1 MLYYSVMKRRT
12 LLAVA
17 TWAVAFAGLGL
28 AQPTI
33 TSVLDPYTGGTK
45 LAPGGQAVITGTNL
59 GLNPLTTVGGVN
71 AFNLVPPQFGT
82 TMTIQIPWNAALGT
96 TVPVVVTTGA
106 GASAPFNITLVQY
119 APVLITATSGALT
132 SPRHSNGVGVTTTT
146 PAAPGETITFY
157 AIGLGPTNPS
167 VNTGL
172 LAANANTATT
182 TTPTVTFGSNS
193 PVNAGVS
200 RLANGQGF
208 FGANGPNGLT
218 GSAQVLIGV
227 YIVTVPVPSG
237 TATGTY
243 PVTISIGGATSNSVN
258 VVVGPAP
265 TAPVISAIVGE
276 SGKTALCPGDIAILS
291 GLNLGA
297 NPTVTVGTKTAFN
310 IAVNNGNQITIQIPV
325 DAPLG
330 AANVT
335 LATGGQT
342 SAAFSITL
350 TQFAP
355 AFVNGGNGQPQLAIH
370 QNGTAVTS
378 ANPAFPGEQLF
389 LVAYGLGP
397 TNPVVPTGSV
407 GPSNPLAFTTTV
419 PTVNLASIPATG
431 VNASLATNGGSVG
444 LYVIQF
450 TVPATATSGGYPSSI
465 SIGGATTGLVSI
477 QVFSGPTITNIENAA
492 SNIAASLP
500 NGGIAQG
507 AIFIVQGINLG
518 PAAISIA
525 STPFQSSS
533 LSGTSISVTIAGT
546 TVAPTLYYTS
556 AAQVAALM
564 PSSTPLGTGTITVTN
579 NGQVG
584 NPSPITV
591 VQNNVGIFTVTS
603 DGQGAGIVT
612 YPDYSLVSSVK
623 AANCGGV
630 YTTCGAANP
639 GDTLTVW
646 ATGLGPV
653 SGNETGGA
661 GLGVDMTS
669 VDAKLFLGGVQ
680 AQIVFKGRG
689 CCIGEDQIA
698 FVVPD
703 TVPTGCAVPLAIQ
716 IGSQVSNYAVIAVA
730 PKGSRTCAP
739 ANSSFDS
746 KLVPTLTTTTTPIT
760 LAQITLSRQPNF
772 NPQGQITGNV
782 DIGHAQM
789 LSFTVPP
796 AIQPFIAS
804 YLDDAPLGTCLVYNT
819 PQSPDGGDRL
829 ANFNLLDGGPS
840 VKVTGPNG
848 SQTIKLTDQD
858 VPLPAGF
865 LAPGAYTITGT
876 GGANV
881 GSVNAP
887 FTIPTPP
894 SPTGL
899 PNGTNLT
906 VTRANGVT
914 LNWTGGTASSVVRI
928 VGQQSTDPSN
938 STGASFRCYAAANAG
953 TFTVPP
959 SVTLSLP
966 AGNFGGWDFK
976 TYTDGSFTAT
986 GLNFGILEMS
996 YDTAIFTTLQ

>member
-1 MLYYSVMKRRT
+1 M
-12 LLAVA
+12 AVA
-17 TWAVAFAGLGL
+17 TLAAAFAGLGL

-71 AFNLVPPQFGT
+71 AFNLIPPQFGT
-82 TMTIQIPWNAALGT
+82 TMTIQIPWNAAPGT
-96 TVPVVVTTGA
+96 TVPLVVSA
-106 GASAPFNITLVQY
+106 GGVASAPFNITLVQY

-132 SPRHSNGVGVTTTT
+132 SPRHGNGVGITTAT
-146 PAAPGETITFY
+146 PAAPGENVNFY
-157 AIGLGPTNPS
+157 AIGLGPTNPT
-167 VNTGL
+167 VNTGA
-172 LAANANTATT
+172 LAANATTATT

-208 FGANGPNGLT
+208 YGASGPTGLT
-218 GSAQVLIGV
+218 GSSQVLIGI
-227 YIVTVPVPSG
+227 YIVTIPVPSG
-237 TATGTY
+237 TAAGTY
-243 PVTISIGGATSNSVN
+243 PVTISLGGATSNSVN

-276 SGKTALCPGDIAILS
+276 TGKTALCPGDIAILS

-330 AANVT
+330 AASVT
-335 LATGGQT
+335 LATGGAT
-342 SAAFSITL
+342 SAAFPITL

-355 AFVNGGNGQPQLAIH
+355 ALLTGGNGQPQPAFH
-370 QNGTAVTS
+370 QSNNSPVTA
-378 ANPAFPGEQLF
+378 ANPAFPGEQLY
-389 LVAYGLGP
+389 LLAYGLGP
-397 TNPVVPTGSV
+397 TNPLVPTGSA

-419 PTVNLASIPATG
+419 PTVNLAANPATG
-431 VNASLATNGGSVG
+431 VNASLATNGGPG
-444 LYVIQF
+444 IYVVQF
-450 TVPATATSGGYPSSI
+450 TVPTTLTSGNFPSSL
-465 SIGGATTGLVSI
+465 SIGGATTGLVTI

-492 SNIAASLP
+492 SNISAALP
-500 NGGIAQG
+500 NSGIAQG
-507 AIFIVQGINLG
+507 AIFILQGSNLG
-518 PAAISIA
+518 PTAISIA
-525 STPFQSSS
+525 SNPFQSSS

-546 TVAPTLYYTS
+546 TVAPPLYYTS
-556 AAQVAALM
+556 ATQVAALM
-564 PSSTPLGTGTITVTN
+564 PSNTPLGTGTITVTN

-603 DGQGAGIVT
+603 DGQGSGIVT

-703 TVPTGCAVPLAIQ
+703 TAPTGCAVPLAIQ

-730 PKGSRTCAP
+730 PKGSRACTP
-739 ANSSFDS
+739 SNSSFDS
-746 KLVPTLTTTTTPIT
+746 KFVSALTTSTTPIT
-760 LAQITLSRQPNF
+760 FGQFALSRQPNF
-772 NPQGQITGNV
+772 NPQGQIIGSI
-782 DIGHAQM
+782 DIADAQF

-804 YLDDAPLGTCLVYNT
+804 YLDDAPLGTCVVYNT
-819 PQSPDGGDRL
+819 PQFPDGSDHL
-829 ANFNLLDGGPS
+829 ANFSPLDGGPS
-840 VKVTGPNG
+840 IKVTGPNG
-848 SQTIKLTDQD
+848 SQTIALTGNDVKLGLGT
-858 VPLPAGF
+858 F
-865 LAPGAYTITGT
+865 LSPGAYTFTGP
-876 GGANV
+876 GGANI
-881 GSVNAP
+881 GSINAP
-887 FTIPTPP
+887 LTIPTPP
-894 SPTGL
+894 APTGL
-899 PNGTNLT
+899 PSGTNLT

-914 LNWTGGTASSVVRI
+914 FNWTGGTAGSVVRI
-928 VGQQSTDPSN
+928 VGQQSTDASN
-938 STGASFRCYAAANAG
+938 STGASFRCYVAANAG
-953 TFTVPP
+953 TFTIPP
-959 SVTLSLP
+959 SVTLPLP
-966 AGNFGGWDFK
+966 PGNFGGWDFK
-976 TYTDGSFTAT
+976 TYTDGNFTAT
-986 GLNFGILEMS
+986 GLNFGLLEMS
-996 YDTAIFTTLQ
+996 YDTAILTTMQ